1 VTALRKEEPVS
12 WHTRCMLIGLLAA
25 VATLGFAAEP
35 STTEKIS
42 SYAHERKTEAVA
54 EGRRLIAEADGKIAE
69 IKKQAQHSSAEA
81 KAAHEAN
88 MKELQQKKKE
98 AQQQLARLQRA
109 SSKTWDATKE
119 GFSNAYRAMRASYE
133 KATASATGSQ

>member
-1 VTALRKEEPVS
+1 MNS
-12 WHTRCMLIGLLAA
+12 ITRSLFAGLLGGFAA
-25 VATLGFAAEP
+25 LAFAAEP

-42 SYAHERKTEAVA
+42 SYAHERKAEAVA
-54 EGRRLIAEADGKIAE
+54 EAKRLIAEADKKIDELKA
-69 IKKQAQHSSAEA
+69 QAQRSGAET

-98 AQQQLARLQRA
+98 AQAQLARLQRA

-119 GFSNAYRAMRASYE
+119 GFANAYEAMRASYE
-133 KATASATGSQ
+133 KATSESGK